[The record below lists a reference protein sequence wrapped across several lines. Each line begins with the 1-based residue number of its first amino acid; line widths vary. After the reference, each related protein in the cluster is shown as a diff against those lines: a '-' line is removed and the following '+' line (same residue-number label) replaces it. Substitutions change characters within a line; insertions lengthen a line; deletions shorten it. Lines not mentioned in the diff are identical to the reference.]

1 MIDIAVPPNRLSS
14 FRRRIVRSWL
24 MLRYRLFDRR
34 YGRLVLEQ
42 IDGVPLILLPEVFNP
57 VLFRTGEFLVRALEG
72 APHPELR
79 QDRVPLALDLGCG
92 SGVSAVF
99 AARRGMQVIASDLN
113 PEAVRNTRL
122 NALLNHFEDKI
133 DVRLGDLFESVR
145 DIRFELVLFNPPF
158 YRGRTRSRLDM
169 AWRAEGIFERF
180 AAELKDHLTPSG
192 RALIVLST
200 DGDTESLLE
209 ALRWQHYT
217 ITPTHRHDYGN
228 EVITVYQITFGQG

>member
-1 MIDIAVPPNRLSS
+1 
-14 FRRRIVRSWL
+14 

-57 VLFRTGEFLVRALEG
+57 VLFRTGEFLVRALER
-72 APHPELR
+72 APHPEMR
-79 QDRVPLALDLGCG
+79 RDRVPLALDLGCG
-92 SGVSAVF
+92 SGVGAVF

-145 DIRFELVLFNPPF
+145 EIHFELVLFNPPF
-158 YRGRTRSRLDM
+158 YRGRTQSRLDM
-169 AWRAEGIFERF
+169 AWRGDGIFERF

-209 ALRWQHYT
+209 ALRLQHYT